1 MEEMIFRE
9 LADLN
14 DIETS
19 DAEFEFLLKITR
31 PLKLQFPEWSGIMQM
46 VQNGTHSGEL
56 SIMHMPMIDIPVSA
70 SDMSCIYSTLH
81 FVAMQ

>member
-14 DIETS
+14 DIEAP
-19 DAEFEFLLKITR
+19 DAEFEFLLKTTR

-46 VQNGTHSGEL
+46 VQNGTHSGES
-56 SIMHMPMIDIPVSA
+56 SIMYMPMIDISA
-70 SDMSCIYSTLH
+70 SDMS
-81 FVAMQ
+81 F